1 MPEETAVFDSILDP
15 TIGAASGGDHGPAAL
30 ADRPET
36 LSGLRLGLLAN
47 TKRNAEQFLDEV
59 GRLLAEQ
66 HGVTALVAR
75 KKPDITNT
83 APEPIL
89 DDLRSGCD
97 IVVVGVGDCGSCSA
111 SAVADGIILEQS
123 GIPAAVVCTDAFTAS
138 ADAMARVRGVPG
150 YHYLTVAHPM
160 ANLTPEGVRDKASA
174 ALPEIVAM
182 LTGRAMAAA
191 S

>member
-1 MPEETAVFDSILDP
+1 MFDSIIDP
-15 TIGAASGGDHGPAAL
+15 TLGPGADKQRAPATL
-30 ADRPET
+30 ADRPDS

-47 TKRNAEQFLDEV
+47 TKRNAEQFLDQV
-59 GRLLAEQ
+59 GQVLTEQ
-66 HGVTALVAR
+66 HGVTAIVAR

-89 DDLRSGCD
+89 DDLRTGCD
-97 IVVVGVGDCGSCSA
+97 VVVVGVGDCGSCSA
-111 SAVADGIILEQS
+111 SAVADGIILEQA
-123 GIPAAVVCTDAFTAS
+123 GVPAVVVCTDAFTPS

-150 YHYLTVAHPM
+150 YHYLTVPHPM
-160 ANLTPEGVRDKASA
+160 ANLTPEGVRDKAA
-174 ALPEIVAM
+174 AAVPGIVAM

>member
-1 MPEETAVFDSILDP
+1 MFDSIIDP
-15 TIGAASGGDHGPAAL
+15 TLGPAADAQRAPAAL
-30 ADRPET
+30 AVRPDS

-47 TKRNAEQFLDEV
+47 TKRNAEQFLDQV
-59 GRLLAEQ
+59 GRMLAER
-66 HGVTALVAR
+66 HGVTAVLAR

-97 IVVVGVGDCGSCSA
+97 VVVIGVGDCGSCSA
-111 SAVADGIILEQS
+111 SAVADGIILEQ
-123 GIPAAVVCTDAFTAS
+123 GGVPAVVVCTDAFTAS

-150 YHYLTVAHPM
+150 YRYLTVPHPM
-160 ANLTPEGVRDKASA
+160 ANLTPEGVRDKAA
-174 ALPEIVAM
+174 AAVPEIVAM
-182 LTGRAMAAA
+182 LTSRAMAAA